1 MRQLIVSLLFISLC
15 LTLAANYVKNQPYQ
29 LEQPDGTWYDAF
41 VTGDEF
47 YHNLHDENGY
57 TILQHPQTGYYVYAI
72 PDGNSIKASEY
83 VVGTVDPGT
92 LGIEPKLRH
101 DETIR
106 NSRRDRHYAALE
118 GDTVRIPHTGTV
130 NNIFVFVRFA
140 DQDEY
145 TTSLSVYDGYCN
157 NGANG
162 NMNGYFL
169 EVSNNQLTVN
179 TTFYPAAEGGIVR
192 SFQDSHNRNYYL
204 PYSDTNTDGYTD
216 EDEGYERLQTMFR
229 AAIVS
234 IAGSVPT
241 GLNIDADSDDLVDN
255 VTFVV
260 QGGTSSLLWPLFWS
274 LHLVSAVYIN
284 SKRVWHYNLQLS
296 ESIYPGVICHEMSHT
311 LGFPDLYHY
320 IDDYGYLAP
329 VGSWDPM
336 ESQGWIPQHHLT
348 YTKWKYGQWFA
359 TIPTIVPTTTA
370 ITYTLTAIDQNPYSC
385 YKIESTQPNQ
395 FYMLE
400 YRRKTGTYE
409 TSIPGS
415 GLIVY
420 RIISEYN
427 GSPINNGNMH
437 GPPDEV
443 YIYRPGG
450 TLDSNGIIDNAN
462 FSSTVGRTSIHT
474 GSDPEPWLF
483 IDINTVEDGNL
494 VIFDVGESG
503 DTTISFKVRTEVP
516 FRHWTGEIST
526 TWATP
531 GNWSGGV
538 VPDSDTDVI
547 IPTGCPRYPVV
558 TNAIAY
564 CKNLYVTSGTTL
576 TINNNSLYVA
586 QETTFSG
593 QLIMNHSDSKLYL
606 EDDITW
612 MAGATASITNSSA
625 KILCQGSMTFNEN
638 SAIQLTMGTVEFYG
652 STWSF
657 FYNHSYLTQLNNL
670 SNNKVYPAVLAIST
684 STNDFTINGHFYN
697 YNSRRTYNYYDGN
710 VILKGNL
717 IDYST
722 SNGIMWASGTLF
734 MSGTNQSIS
743 FANPD
748 NHLNHLRKTQTGT
761 LTLNSD
767 LTLKGELRL
776 MNGTVNANGYDINM
790 DSDLLVSG
798 GVFNAGSGNIN
809 VAGNLEISQ
818 GTLNGDSSNISVG
831 GNWTRS
837 GSLSTFSAGT
847 SKVIFNGS
855 ENSICYGETFNQVE
869 LNKQAAAELIIAS
882 TSVTTCN
889 SYKMTDG
896 TLTLNGGTFTALDV
910 DGTAIVGT
918 INISTWSTLN
928 LHQNPSSYLDLNGTL
943 NITSGELH
951 LYGLYDSSYWPAGGT
966 AAINMSGGT
975 IDVHAAGILIYNTGT
990 LNTNITGGT
999 IRTAGSFVCQRSD
1012 FEPAGGTLELYSV
1025 TDSDLTMSQGS
1036 LYHLKI
1042 DKSSSRNELPT
1053 AGRTFVTDR
1062 DGNRHELTRSNTVT
1076 ANANLTVRGNF
1087 LISSGVFVA
1096 PAEMSVYGNWNNN
1109 AGADGFVEGTGK
1121 VFFKGSTNSYCYSET
1136 FNALEL
1142 AKTETAE
1149 LRFLS
1154 GSNVT
1159 CSSYKRTM
1167 GVLRV
1172 NGGTLT
1178 ALDLDGNYLLGTI
1191 IVSSGTA
1198 NIYQDSSQL
1207 LDLRGHITVSGGTLN
1222 LYGSSGTLYW
1232 PNGLA
1237 SSLTMSGSGIINI
1250 HDQGIHIRD
1259 IDDFP
1264 TNITGGTIRVAKNFI
1279 CSRTDFNPTAG
1290 TLEMNK
1296 SSDALIIMNAGSLN
1310 HLKINK
1316 TGRETGEE
1324 PLRAYNVSSSTNFT
1338 IHGNLDI
1345 LNGYFNPPPIFT
1357 IKGNWNNVI
1366 GPSAFIEG
1374 SGTVVF
1380 SGSGN
1385 STTSNETFKN
1395 LEINKTGSAYLEIS
1409 TGKTV
1414 ICNSYLC
1421 PSGKLYVTGG
1431 TFNALSTPSNV
1442 IAGTMQ
1448 LTAGEIHFYQ
1458 ATNDVVDICAN
1469 ITISGGTLFI
1479 NGGMGTVYLPG
1490 MGNASLTMSGGVIDV
1505 LDIAI
1510 SIVSGLTFTTNIT
1523 GGTIRTARDFYCYRS
1538 DFNPTG
1544 SSILEMYSSTDAVI
1558 SMSNGSL
1565 YNLNIN
1571 KSSRDGDDR
1580 DRANTVTANTNL
1592 DINGS
1597 FTLQSGTFIAPAQ
1610 MNVARHWTNNA
1621 GEAAFVEGTGT
1632 VVFDGI
1638 LNGYVYNETFNILGL
1653 NKTSGTTHITSGNT
1667 ITCNSYEW
1675 TAGSLH
1681 VQGGT
1686 FDVLTLTDGVIA
1698 GTFNVTA
1705 GALNFYRGSEN
1716 YAYFRADATI
1726 SGGGLYIRGG
1736 NITTFFGNGSSA
1748 SLTMSGGVFDV
1759 TDMGISFQTAVPF
1772 VTNITGGTIRTSK
1785 NFACY
1790 RSDFNPSGGTLE
1802 MYSSIDAN
1810 LYMSAGTLYNLK
1822 INKAARDEDRETTR
1836 ANTATAS
1843 SNLVINGDFILQ
1855 SGSFVAPSVM
1865 NVRGN
1870 WNNIVGPA
1878 AFTEGTGTVIFDG
1891 ESNSSILTQEAFN
1904 AVTLNKTAPSHL
1916 SIPAGANAS
1925 CNTFSRTAGKLLVEG
1940 GIFSVLTL
1948 PDGVIAGVYE
1958 VTSGELNFHRGTAN
1972 NAYFRADVTISDGG
1986 LYILGGTGYT
1996 FFGNGS
2002 SASLTMT
2009 GGVLDVT
2016 DMGISFQTAF
2026 PFVTSIDYG
2035 TIRTARNFYC
2045 YRADFNPYFAAIVEM
2060 YSSYDAE
2067 IHMSAGTLP
2076 QFYVN
2081 KSARDEDSG
2090 DYRSNLVTLTSDI
2103 TSSSIRIDSGSLK
2116 INGHTAQVDGSIF
2129 VCGTLIMDNPADY
2142 LDILNLMVW
2151 EDGSYAQLT
2160 QGTISIDQS
2169 WKVMS
2174 GATVQ
2179 IPAAVTTYFTGI
2191 DNSSAYVR
2199 KFLIQAENFHFGSL
2213 VFDGDDPDRTYTIDA
2228 NSTHPLGVAGDLT
2241 ITSNYTL
2248 IVSTID
2254 IIVNGSLNLQG
2265 TLNIMETDVSVDEK
2279 ANLAISST
2287 LTIDT
2292 GAFSFHD
2299 SSSPTLTQLNGTLVI
2314 NSGNFTAQ
2322 NHTLSVTNTS
2332 NLTISGG
2339 YINCTGLYA
2348 AQANAF
2354 QPTGG
2359 TLTIM
2364 GNPSQSIMYMTVSN
2378 GNWLH
2383 NFNVETD
2390 SAVRL
2395 NATLQVNGN
2404 ISIENGRLDL
2414 NSNTLNCNG
2423 DINVEYGILEVDAAA
2438 SLSLTSLKTLNVW
2451 AGSRLELLG
2460 TSSYPATLTN
2470 STGRTSVNIES
2481 GSTVA
2486 ANYAI
2491 IEKIASPGFN
2501 VKPGALVDAANSFH
2515 NCTFFD
2521 SSANRALLVLD
2532 NNQNLAIFNATFPT
2546 NIWSG
2551 AYNVRKNVD
2560 TGLVNFVNASG
2571 GFAGESYDK
2580 DDFNRIFWTQN
2591 SVPAQPELQIV
2602 KAVWS
2607 DTNPGLGETTTLTV
2621 TYLNASTTAAGSNY
2635 LDLYY
2640 NRSTPPPWM
2649 LAGDQFVLLPS
2660 VPAGIPQEVSF
2671 DVTESFTPGSWNS
2684 WLLIDRNRNVGETDE
2699 TNNAYGPVPI
2709 TWNLVILQPVTNL
2722 TIEYLPAVN
2731 HMRLNWNYSTS
2742 VTRFKIYRSN
2752 DPNFTPSPANYL
2764 ASVTYPAMSWTD
2776 TALGLKNFYIVTAE
2790 IEDAAAAAPV
2800 AVPTRQSVIPSR
2812 RNE

>member
-241 GLNIDADSDDLVDN
+241 GLNIDADSDGLVDN

-260 QGGTSSLLWPLFWS
+260 QGGTSSLLWPHFWS

-296 ESIYPGVICHEMSHT
+296 EFIYPGVICHEMSHT

-370 ITYTLTAIDQNPYSC
+370 TTYTLTAIDQNPYSC

-415 GLIVY
+415 GLIIY

-450 TLDSNGIIDNAN
+450 TLDTNGIIDNAN

-564 CKNLYVTSGTTL
+564 CKNLSVTSGTTL

-798 GVFNAGSGNIN
+798 GVFDAGSGNIN

-847 SKVIFNGS
+847 SKVIFSGS
-855 ENSICYGETFNQVE
+855 ENSICYGETFNKVE

-889 SYKMTDG
+889 SYKMTAG

-1142 AKTETAE
+1142 AKTGTAE

-1259 IDDFP
+1259 IDDFT

-1385 STTSNETFKN
+1385 STTSNETFNN

-1414 ICNSYLC
+1414 ICNSYFC

-1431 TFNALSTPSNV
+1431 TFTANSTPSNV
-1442 IAGTMQ
+1442 ITGTMQ
-1448 LTAGEIHFYQ
+1448 LTSGEIHFYQ
-1458 ATNDVVDICAN
+1458 ATDDVVDLWAN
-1469 ITISGGTLFI
+1469 VTISGGTLFI
-1479 NGGMGTVYLPG
+1479 HGGMGTTYWPG
-1490 MGNASLTMSGGVIDV
+1490 GGNASLTMSNGVIDV
-1505 LDIAI
+1505 TDIGIAI
-1510 SIVSGLTFTTNIT
+1510 VTGPTFTTSIT
-1523 GGTIRTARDFYCYRS
+1523 GGTIRTAKDFYCYRT
-1538 DFNPTG
+1538 DFNPSGGT
-1544 SSILEMYSSTDAVI
+1544 LEMYSSADAII
-1558 SMSNGSL
+1558 SLTNGSL
-1565 YNLNIN
+1565 YNLTIN

-1580 DRANTVTANTNL
+1580 DRANIVNANTDL

-1597 FTLQSGTFIAPAQ
+1597 FTLQSGTFIAPVQ

-1621 GEAAFVEGTGT
+1621 GDAAFVEGTGK
-1632 VVFDGI
+1632 VVLDGT

-1675 TAGSLH
+1675 TAGALH

-1698 GTFNVTA
+1698 GTYNITS
-1705 GALNFYRGSEN
+1705 GAVNFYRGSEN
-1716 YAYFRADATI
+1716 YVYFRADATI
-1726 SGGGLYIRGG
+1726 SNGGLYIRGG

-1748 SLTMSGGVFDV
+1748 SLTMSGGVFEV

-1772 VTNITGGTIRTSK
+1772 VTNITGGTIRTAK
-1785 NFACY
+1785 DFYCY
-1790 RSDFNPSGGTLE
+1790 RTNFNPSGGTVE
-1802 MYSSIDAN
+1802 MYSATDAS
-1810 LYMSAGTLYNLK
+1810 LYMSAGSLYNLT
-1822 INKAARDEDRETTR
+1822 INKSARNGDERDR
-1836 ANTATAS
+1836 ANTVTANT
-1843 SNLVINGDFILQ
+1843 NLDINGEFKLL
-1855 SGSFVAPSVM
+1855 SGTFVAPAQM
-1865 NVRGN
+1865 NVARH
-1870 WNNIVGPA
+1870 WTNNAGEA
-1878 AFTEGTGTVIFDG
+1878 AFVEGTSTVVFDG
-1891 ESNSSILTQEAFN
+1891 
-1904 AVTLNKTAPSHL
+1904 TLNGYVYNETFNNLEINKTSGGVY
-1916 SIPAGANAS
+1916 IIGGNTVT
-1925 CNTFSRTAGKLLVEG
+1925 CNSYSWTAGTLNIQG
-1940 GIFSVLTL
+1940 GTFTSLDL
-1948 PDGVIAGVYE
+1948 PDGVIAGTYNLI
-1958 VTSGELNFHRGTAN
+1958 SGFLNFHRAAGTN
-1972 NAYFRADVTISDGG
+1972 VDVRADFTISGG
-1986 LYILGGTGYT
+1986 ELHIYGIAGDTYIPSGGP
-1996 FFGNGS
+1996 
-2002 SASLTMT
+2002 AALTMS
-2009 GGVLDVT
+2009 GGVLDIHNI
-2016 DMGISFQTAF
+2016 GIRIMLGNPF
-2026 PFVTSIDYG
+2026 PVDITGG
-2035 TIRTARNFYC
+2035 TIRTTGGFTC
-2045 YRADFNPYFAAIVEM
+2045 YRPDFTPTAGLIELYSAADAAI
-2060 YSSYDAE
+2060 YTPA
-2067 IHMSAGTLP
+2067 
-2076 QFYVN
+2076 
-2081 KSARDEDSG
+2081 
-2090 DYRSNLVTLTSDI
+2090 
-2103 TSSSIRIDSGSLK
+2103 
-2116 INGHTAQVDGSIF
+2116 GSI
-2129 VCGTLIMDNPADY
+2129 Y
-2142 LDILNLMVW
+2142 KLDINKAANTVSLDSDVTVTGELNI
-2151 EDGSYAQLT
+2151 GS
-2160 QGTISIDQS
+2160 GTFNLNG
-2169 WKVMS
+2169 K
-2174 GATVQ
+2174 
-2179 IPAAVTTYFTGI
+2179 
-2191 DNSSAYVR
+2191 
-2199 KFLIQAENFHFGSL
+2199 
-2213 VFDGDDPDRTYTIDA
+2213 
-2228 NSTHPLGVAGDLT
+2228 
-2241 ITSNYTL
+2241 TL
-2248 IVSTID
+2248 SCSQNVN
-2254 IIVNGSLNLQG
+2254 VNGG
-2265 TLNIMETDVSVDEK
+2265 V
-2279 ANLAISST
+2279 
-2287 LTIDT
+2287 
-2292 GAFSFHD
+2292 
-2299 SSSPTLTQLNGTLVI
+2299 
-2314 NSGNFTAQ
+2314 
-2322 NHTLSVTNTS
+2322 
-2332 NLTISGG
+2332 
-2339 YINCTGLYA
+2339 
-2348 AQANAF
+2348 
-2354 QPTGG
+2354 
-2359 TLTIM
+2359 
-2364 GNPSQSIMYMTVSN
+2364 
-2378 GNWLH
+2378 
-2383 NFNVETD
+2383 
-2390 SAVRL
+2390 
-2395 NATLQVNGN
+2395 
-2404 ISIENGRLDL
+2404 
-2414 NSNTLNCNG
+2414 
-2423 DINVEYGILEVDAAA
+2423 LEVDADAT
-2438 SLSLTSLKTLNVW
+2438 LSMLALKSLNVFSG
-2451 AGSRLELLG
+2451 ARLELIG
-2460 TSSYPATLTN
+2460 SSANPATLTN
-2470 STGRTSVNIES
+2470 STGRNYVNIES
-2481 GSTVA
+2481 GGTVA
-2486 ANYAI
+2486 ASYAL
-2491 IEKIASPGFN
+2491 IEKVASPGFN
-2501 VKPGALVDAANSFH
+2501 VKPGALVDATHSF
-2515 NCTFFD
+2515 NYCTFQN
-2521 SSANRALLVLD
+2521 STTNRDLLILD
-2532 NNQNLAIFNATFPT
+2532 NDQSIAIFNAVFPT
-2546 NIWSG
+2546 NTWG
-2551 AYNVRKNVD
+2551 GRYNVNKRVD
-2560 TGLVNFVNASG
+2560 SGLVNMINCTGDFSG
-2571 GFAGESYDK
+2571 AANEGDAY
-2580 DDFNRIFWTQN
+2580 NRIFWTQN
-2591 SVPAQPELQIV
+2591 TNPSQPDLQIV

-2607 DTNPGLGETTTLTV
+2607 DTSPNLGETVTLTV
-2621 TYLNASTTAAGSNY
+2621 TYLNASTSACGANY
-2635 LDLYY
+2635 LDVYY
-2640 NRSTPPPWM
+2640 DRATAPPYM
-2649 LAGDQFVLLPS
+2649 QAGNQNVYLTS
-2660 VPAGIPQEVSF
+2660 VPAGVPQEYVFS
-2671 DVTESFTPGSWNS
+2671 VTNNDTAATWSS
-2684 WLLIDRNRNVGETDE
+2684 WLLIDRNRQIGESVE
-2699 TNNAYGPVPI
+2699 NNNSYGPVPI
-2709 TWNLVILQPVTNL
+2709 TWNLVALPPITDL
-2722 TIEYLPAVN
+2722 TIEHLPAVN
-2731 HMRLNWNYSTS
+2731 HMRLSWTYSTP

-2752 DPNFTPSPANYL
+2752 DPNFVPGPANYL
-2764 ASVTYPAMSWTD
+2764 ASMTYPAMSWTD
-2776 TALGLKNFYIVTAE
+2776 TALQPKNFYIVTAE
-2790 IEDAAAAAPV
+2790 IEDAALQTDTHALKPEE
-2800 AVPTRQSVIPSR
+2800 QSQLSP
-2812 RNE
+2812 